1 MTHLDLLQATYDR
14 MLLAQH
20 TLNDT
25 GDIDSP
31 DLDRAMV
38 FLKEATYLVEDKLK
52 RELKSRTYDKG
63 E

>member
-1 MTHLDLLQATYDR
+1 
-14 MLLAQH
+14 MLMAQH

-38 FLKEATYLVEDKLK
+38 FLKEATYLVEYRLK
-52 RELKSRTYDKG
+52 EELKKRQEVTA
-63 E
+63 

>member
-1 MTHLDLLQATYDR
+1 MTHLDLLQATFDR
-14 MLLAQH
+14 MLMAQH

-38 FLKEATYLVEDKLK
+38 FLKEATYLVEYRLK
-52 RELKSRTYDKG
+52 EELKKRQEVTA
-63 E
+63 

>member
-1 MTHLDLLQATYDR
+1 M
-14 MLLAQH
+14 AQH

-38 FLKEATYLVEDKLK
+38 FLKEATYLVEYRLK
-52 RELKSRTYDKG
+52 EELKKRQEVTA
-63 E
+63 